1 MDLSYILN
9 HLGENRGEYFNAMAP
24 PVMQTSNFVFSSVE
38 EMRRG
43 LAGEADVAVYSRGV
57 NPTVSVLRQKM
68 AALEGAEDALVFAS
82 GMGAVAAA
90 VLSNVSGGGHVVSV
104 RDPYSWTKGLFSKL
118 LPQLGV
124 ETTFVDGGDPREFA
138 GAIRENEELIYLE

>member
-1 MDLSYILN
+1 MYLFYILN

-24 PVMQTSNFVFSSVE
+24 SVMQTSNFVFSSVE

-68 AALEGAEDALVFAS
+68 AALEGAEDALVFAR
-82 GMGAVAAA
+82 GI
-90 VLSNVSGGGHVVSV
+90 VSGGAAVSCTGRGCGHMVSV
-104 RDPYSWTKGLFSKL
+104 RCTSSAPTGLISKL
-118 LPQLGV
+118 LPHGGV
-124 ETTFVDGGDPREFA
+124 GMTFAARGLSRCYCV
-138 GAIRENEELIYLE
+138 LHSIYA